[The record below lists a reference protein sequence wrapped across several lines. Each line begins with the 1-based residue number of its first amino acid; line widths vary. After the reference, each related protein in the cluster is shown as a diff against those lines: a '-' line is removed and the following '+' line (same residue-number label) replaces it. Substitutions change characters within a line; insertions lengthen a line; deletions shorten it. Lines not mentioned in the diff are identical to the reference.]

1 MIKPPKVK
9 FSDAEPLQEYYGDED
24 GNLYSI
30 ARLLD
35 STAELPVFD
44 CPLAALNLSFETWQ
58 GCNMLA
64 LAWHVKR
71 CNDADLDKPILLDW
85 NGNIA
90 DGRHRIIKALS
101 LGKRTIKARRM
112 TWRPEPCSVEE
123 E

>member
-24 GNLYSI
+24 GNIYSI

-58 GCNMLA
+58 N
-64 LAWHVKR
+64 
-71 CNDADLDKPILLDW
+71 
-85 NGNIA
+85 
-90 DGRHRIIKALS
+90 S
-101 LGKRTIKARRM
+101 LIV
-112 TWRPEPCSVEE
+112 SQNHF
-123 E
+123 